1 MSSPGKG
8 QNGVVHETRQS
19 PDERND
25 QFNHLGRFA
34 TNASVA
40 IPMEVFEKMY
50 LSPQNNIKGELRK
63 TFGNP
68 TPM

>member
-1 MSSPGKG
+1 MASQGKG
-8 QNGVVHETRQS
+8 QNGVVHETS
-19 PDERND
+19 EDRND
-25 QFNHLGRFA
+25 QFANLGRFA

-50 LSPQNNIKGELRK
+50 LNPQNIVKGDLRR